1 VLGQNPLDGG
11 EYRGLNDSIRL
22 HLEEPDAGSASN
34 YKLAAAN
41 DKGVHPEES
50 KHLIEED
57 VSGLVV
63 PDNFSHE
70 GELFSRGRSS
80 NGHHPEDSDQ
90 PGQAPDD
97 EEGQGDNRLDEDGQ
111 VSLGE
116 SNSGLENSDSK
127 SEGLE
132 AATEH
137 A

>member
-1 VLGQNPLDGG
+1 MLGQHPLDGG
-11 EYRGLNDSIRL
+11 KHGGLNDSVRL
-22 HLEEPDAGSASN
+22 HLEEPDAGSTSN
-34 YKLAAAN
+34 HKLTAAN
-41 DKGVHPEES
+41 DKGVHPEEA

-90 PGQAPDD
+90 PGHAPDD
-97 EEGQGDNRLDEDGQ
+97 EEGQGDNGLDEDGQ

-116 SNSGLENSDSK
+116 SNSSLENSDSK

-132 AATEH
+132 AAAEH
-137 A
+137 T